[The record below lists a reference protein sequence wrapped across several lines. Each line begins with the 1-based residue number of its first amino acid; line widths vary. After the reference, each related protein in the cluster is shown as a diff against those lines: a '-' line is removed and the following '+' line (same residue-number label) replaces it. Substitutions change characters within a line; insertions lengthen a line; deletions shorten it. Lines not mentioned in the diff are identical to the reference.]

1 MIINEIR
8 TQMKDNKSLMSE
20 STGYELCNAVISCWK
35 FQGWQ
40 FCQCIC
46 IFIDRCTFI
55 QTDLVNGETST
66 EGDISVVI
74 KYQTK
79 KSNGKVGEKEKVL
92 FIVFLQ
98 VLNKVFFL
106 WTNEKLAGLFSS
118 ILSKWQVCLCV

>member
-8 TQMKDNKSLMSE
+8 TQMKDKSLMSE
-20 STGYELCNAVISCWK
+20 YTGYESCNAVISCWK

-79 KSNGKVGEKEKVL
+79 KVTVKSVRRKK
-92 FIVFLQ
+92 FY
-98 VLNKVFFL
+98 
-106 WTNEKLAGLFSS
+106 S
-118 ILSKWQVCLCV
+118 LSFCRL